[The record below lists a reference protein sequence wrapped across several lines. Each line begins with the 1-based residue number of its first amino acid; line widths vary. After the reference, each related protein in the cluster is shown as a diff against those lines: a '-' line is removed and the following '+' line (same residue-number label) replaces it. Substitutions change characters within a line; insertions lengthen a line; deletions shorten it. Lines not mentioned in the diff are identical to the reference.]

1 MEAFYAIENRLS
13 SIFLQR
19 RKSFLLRYPLRLAH
33 RQALSQT
40 SRTTIDELPGRHH
53 LHEPYILLSC
63 WLLTVTLIGCSK
75 ARTPVEA
82 RQPEATP
89 GSPTQPG
96 KANIDPCSLLTAEE
110 IESVQGEPVKDTH
123 SSSNTGRGFVV
134 SQCFFMLP
142 TSANSISLNLT
153 QSSGGT
159 DGRDPKELWRKS
171 FHRDDEL
178 NETEKKDNQREEEEE
193 KKAPPER
200 ITDLGDEAFWTGTP
214 VGSALYVLKG
224 DLFLRISVGGS
235 GDPASKLAKSKTLAQ
250 LILKGL

>member
-1 MEAFYAIENRLS
+1 MNYLS
-13 SIFLQR
+13 GIIS
-19 RKSFLLRYPLRLAH
+19 
-33 RQALSQT
+33 T
-40 SRTTIDELPGRHH
+40 SR
-53 LHEPYILLSC
+53 ILLAC

-82 RQPEATP
+82 RQPKATP
-89 GSPTQPG
+89 GSPTLPG